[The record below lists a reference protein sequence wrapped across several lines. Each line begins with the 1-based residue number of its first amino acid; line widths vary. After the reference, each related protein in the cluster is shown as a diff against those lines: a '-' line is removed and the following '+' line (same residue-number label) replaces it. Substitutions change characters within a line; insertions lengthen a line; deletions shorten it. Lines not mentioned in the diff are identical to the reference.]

1 MIKYVLMLP
10 LALALASCGN
20 TSETNTVES
29 VSGNTSE
36 TNTVESEKN
45 LVDYGDSSAPA
56 EWPRVVL
63 KTTVGNLTL
72 ALNPEQKLHTANFL
86 KLVKSKYYNG
96 HLFHRVIKDFMI
108 QTGDPKSI
116 NAGPMAMLGDGG
128 PSYVV
133 PNEIKPNLY
142 HFKGALAAA
151 RQSDDVNPMKN
162 SSGSQFFIVT
172 GTLLDDLHFKQ
183 SLEVQAFERFRND
196 PANQDYVRKG
206 QALSQSGNMAALQE
220 LQLEVQKKMQ
230 PVIEELFG
238 KIPSE
243 VKQRYANW
251 GGSPS
256 LDNNY
261 TVFGKLVSGYN
272 VLSAIEKEPT
282 GSGDRP
288 KKDVKIIEAF
298 IPE

>member
-1 MIKYVLMLP
+1 MMKYTFILPLML
-10 LALALASCGN
+10 AFAGCSKN
-20 TSETNTVES
+20 TETNAVDS
-29 VSGNTSE
+29 V
-36 TNTVESEKN
+36 KN
-45 LVDYGDSSAPA
+45 VVATDSADYSDSTAPA

-63 KTTVGNLTL
+63 KTSVGDLTL
-72 ALNPEQKLHTANFL
+72 ALNPEQKQHTENFL

-96 HLFHRVIKDFMI
+96 QLFHRVIKDFMV
-108 QTGDPKSI
+108 QTGDPKSV
-116 NAGPMAMLGDGG
+116 NASPTAMIGDGG
-128 PSYVV
+128 PNYVV

-151 RQSDDVNPMKN
+151 RQGDDVNPMKN

-172 GTLLDDLHFKQ
+172 GTLLDEMHFKQ
-183 SLEVQAFERFRND
+183 SLEAQAFEQFRKD
-196 PANQDYVRKG
+196 PANQDYVLKG

-220 LQLEVQKKMQ
+220 LELEVQKKMQ
-230 PVIEELFG
+230 PVIEELYA

-251 GGSPS
+251 GGAPS

-272 VLSAIEKEPT
+272 VLSAIENEPT
-282 GSGDRP
+282 GSADRP
-288 KKDVKIIEAF
+288 KKDVKINEAF

>member
-1 MIKYVLMLP
+1 MMKYVLMLS

-20 TSETNTVES
+20 TSETNTVDS
-29 VSGNTSE
+29 V
-36 TNTVESEKN
+36 KN
-45 LVDYGDSSAPA
+45 LVDFDSVDYSDSSAPA

-96 HLFHRVIKDFMI
+96 HLFHRVIKDFMV

-116 NAGPMAMLGDGG
+116 NAGPVAMLGDGG
-128 PSYVV
+128 PNYVV
-133 PNEIKPNLY
+133 PGEIKPNLY

-172 GTLLDDLHFKQ
+172 GTLLDELHLKQ
-183 SLEVQAFERFRND
+183 SLEAQAFENFKQD
-196 PANQDYVRKG
+196 PANRETILKG
-206 QALSQSGNMAALQE
+206 QALNQSGNMAAMRE
-220 LQLEVQKKMQ
+220 LETEVQTKMQ
-230 PVIEELFG
+230 PIIDELYA
-238 KIPSE
+238 KMPSD
-243 VKQRYANW
+243 VKQRYTNW
-251 GGSPS
+251 GGAPS

-272 VLSAIEKEPT
+272 VLSAIENEPT
-282 GSGDRP
+282 GSADRP
-288 KKDVKIIEAF
+288 KKDVKIIEAS
-298 IPE
+298 IQE

>member
-1 MIKYVLMLP
+1 MMKYALMLP
-10 LALALASCGN
+10 IILAIASCSN
-20 TSETNTVES
+20 TTETNVVDS
-29 VSGNTSE
+29 AR
-36 TNTVESEKN
+36 N
-45 LVDYGDSSAPA
+45 LVETDSVDYSDSTAPA
-56 EWPRVVL
+56 EWPRVML
-63 KTTVGNLTL
+63 KTTAGNLTL
-72 ALNPEQKLHTANFL
+72 ALNPEQKQHTENFL

-96 HLFHRVIKDFMI
+96 QLFHRVIKDFMI
-108 QTGDPKSI
+108 QSGDPKSV
-116 NAGPMAMLGDGG
+116 NASPTAMIGDGG
-128 PSYVV
+128 PNYTV
-133 PNEIKPNLY
+133 PSEIKPNLY
-142 HFKGALAAA
+142 HFRGALAAA

-172 GTLLDDLHFKQ
+172 GTLLDDLHLKQ
-183 SLEVQAFERFRND
+183 SLEAQAFERFRND

-220 LQLEVQKKMQ
+220 LEQEVQKKMQ

-243 VKQRYANW
+243 VKQRYAHW

-261 TVFGKLVSGYN
+261 TIFGKLVSGYN

>member
-1 MIKYVLMLP
+1 MMKYVLMLS

-20 TSETNTVES
+20 TSETNAGDS
-29 VSGNTSE
+29 AR
-36 TNTVESEKN
+36 N
-45 LVDYGDSSAPA
+45 LVDFDSVDSVDYSDSSAPA

-96 HLFHRVIKDFMI
+96 HLFHRVIKDFMV

-116 NAGPMAMLGDGG
+116 NAGPVAMLGDGG
-128 PSYVV
+128 PNYVV
-133 PNEIKPNLY
+133 PGEIKPNLY

-172 GTLLDDLHFKQ
+172 GTLLDELHLKQ
-183 SLEVQAFERFRND
+183 SLEAQAFENFKQD
-196 PANQDYVRKG
+196 PANRETILKG
-206 QALSQSGNMAALQE
+206 QALNQSGNMAAMRE
-220 LQLEVQKKMQ
+220 LETEVQAKMQ
-230 PVIEELFG
+230 PIIDELYA
-238 KIPSE
+238 KMPSD
-243 VKQRYANW
+243 VKQRYNNW
-251 GGSPS
+251 GGAPS

-272 VLSAIEKEPT
+272 VLSAIENEPT
-282 GSGDRP
+282 GSADRP
-288 KKDVKIIEAF
+288 KKDVKIIEAS
-298 IPE
+298 IQE

>member
-1 MIKYVLMLP
+1 MMKYAIILPLMLVF
-10 LALALASCGN
+10 ASCSNN
-20 TSETNTVES
+20 TETNAVDS
-29 VSGNTSE
+29 L
-36 TNTVESEKN
+36 KN
-45 LVDYGDSSAPA
+45 LVDTNSVDYSDSTAPA
-56 EWPRVVL
+56 DWPRVVL
-63 KTTVGNLTL
+63 KTTAGNLTL
-72 ALNPEQKLHTANFL
+72 ALNPEQKQHTENFL

-96 HLFHRVIKDFMI
+96 QLFHRVIKDFMI
-108 QTGDPKSI
+108 QSGDPKSV
-116 NAGPMAMLGDGG
+116 NASPTAMIGDGG
-128 PSYVV
+128 PNYTV
-133 PNEIKPNLY
+133 PSEIKPNLY
-142 HFKGALAAA
+142 HFRGALAAA

-172 GTLLDDLHFKQ
+172 GTLLDDLHLKQ
-183 SLEVQAFERFRND
+183 SLEAQAFERFRND

-220 LQLEVQKKMQ
+220 LEQEVQKKMQ

-243 VKQRYANW
+243 VKQRYAHW

>member
-1 MIKYVLMLP
+1 ML
-10 LALALASCGN
+10 AFASCSNN
-20 TSETNTVES
+20 T
-29 VSGNTSE
+29 
-36 TNTVESEKN
+36 EKN
-45 LVDYGDSSAPA
+45 AVDSVKNVVAADSTDYSDSTAPA

-63 KTTVGNLTL
+63 KTSVGNLTL
-72 ALNPEQKLHTANFL
+72 ALNPEQKQHTENFL

-96 HLFHRVIKDFMI
+96 QLFHRVIKDFMV
-108 QTGDPKSI
+108 QTGDPKSV
-116 NAGPMAMLGDGG
+116 NASPTAMIGDGG
-128 PSYVV
+128 PNYVV

-151 RQSDDVNPMKN
+151 RQGDDVNPMKN

-172 GTLLDDLHFKQ
+172 GTLLDEMHFKQ
-183 SLEVQAFERFRND
+183 SLEAQAFEQFRKD
-196 PANQDYVRKG
+196 PANQDYVLKG

-220 LQLEVQKKMQ
+220 LELEVQKKMQ
-230 PVIEELFG
+230 PVIEELYA

-251 GGSPS
+251 GGAPS

-272 VLSAIEKEPT
+272 VLSAIENEPT
-282 GSGDRP
+282 GSADRP

-298 IPE
+298 IAE

>member
-1 MIKYVLMLP
+1 MMKYALMLP
-10 LALALASCGN
+10 IILAIASCSN
-20 TSETNTVES
+20 TTETNVVDS
-29 VSGNTSE
+29 AR
-36 TNTVESEKN
+36 N
-45 LVDYGDSSAPA
+45 LVETDSVDYSDSTAPA
-56 EWPRVVL
+56 EWPRVML
-63 KTTVGNLTL
+63 KTTAGNLTL
-72 ALNPEQKLHTANFL
+72 ALNPEQKQHTENFL
-86 KLVKSKYYNG
+86 KLVNSKYYNG
-96 HLFHRVIKDFMI
+96 QLFHRVIKDFMI
-108 QTGDPKSI
+108 QSGDPKSV
-116 NAGPMAMLGDGG
+116 NASPTAMIGDGG
-128 PSYVV
+128 PNYTV
-133 PNEIKPNLY
+133 PSEIKPNLY
-142 HFKGALAAA
+142 HFRGALAAA

-172 GTLLDDLHFKQ
+172 GTLLDDLHLKQ
-183 SLEVQAFERFRND
+183 SLEAQAFERFRND

-220 LQLEVQKKMQ
+220 LEQEVQKKMQ

-243 VKQRYANW
+243 VKQRYAHW

>member
-1 MIKYVLMLP
+1 MMKYTFILPLML
-10 LALALASCGN
+10 AFAGCSNN
-20 TSETNTVES
+20 TETNAVDS
-29 VSGNTSE
+29 V
-36 TNTVESEKN
+36 KN
-45 LVDYGDSSAPA
+45 VVATDSADYSDSTAPA

-63 KTTVGNLTL
+63 KTSVGDLTL
-72 ALNPEQKLHTANFL
+72 ALNPEQKQHTENFL

-96 HLFHRVIKDFMI
+96 QLFHRVIKDFMV
-108 QTGDPKSI
+108 QTGDPKSV
-116 NAGPMAMLGDGG
+116 NASPTAMIGDGG
-128 PSYVV
+128 PNYVV

-151 RQSDDVNPMKN
+151 RQGDDVNPMKN

-172 GTLLDDLHFKQ
+172 GTLLDEMHFKQ
-183 SLEVQAFERFRND
+183 SLEAQAFEQFRKD
-196 PANQDYVRKG
+196 PANQDYVLKG

-220 LQLEVQKKMQ
+220 LELEVQKKMQ
-230 PVIEELFG
+230 PVIEELYA

-251 GGSPS
+251 GGAPS

-272 VLSAIEKEPT
+272 VLSAIENEPT
-282 GSGDRP
+282 GSADRP

>member
-1 MIKYVLMLP
+1 ML
-10 LALALASCGN
+10 AFAGCSNN
-20 TSETNTVES
+20 TETNAVDS
-29 VSGNTSE
+29 V
-36 TNTVESEKN
+36 KN
-45 LVDYGDSSAPA
+45 VVATDSADYSDSTAPA

-63 KTTVGNLTL
+63 KTSVGDLTL
-72 ALNPEQKLHTANFL
+72 ALNPEQKQHTENFL

-96 HLFHRVIKDFMI
+96 QLFHRVIKDFMV
-108 QTGDPKSI
+108 QTGDPKSV
-116 NAGPMAMLGDGG
+116 NASPTAMIGDGG
-128 PSYVV
+128 PNYVV

-151 RQSDDVNPMKN
+151 RQGDDVNPMKN

-172 GTLLDDLHFKQ
+172 GTLLDEMHFKQ
-183 SLEVQAFERFRND
+183 SLEAQAFEQFRKD
-196 PANQDYVRKG
+196 PANQDYVLKG

-220 LQLEVQKKMQ
+220 LELEVQKKMQ
-230 PVIEELFG
+230 PVIEELYA

-251 GGSPS
+251 GGAPS

-272 VLSAIEKEPT
+272 VLSAIENEPT
-282 GSGDRP
+282 GSADRP

>member
-1 MIKYVLMLP
+1 MMKYALMLP
-10 LALALASCGN
+10 IILAFASCRN
-20 TSETNTVES
+20 TTETNVLDS
-29 VSGNTSE
+29 AR
-36 TNTVESEKN
+36 N
-45 LVDYGDSSAPA
+45 LVETDSVDYSDSTAPA
-56 EWPRVVL
+56 EWPRVML
-63 KTTVGNLTL
+63 KTTAGNLTL
-72 ALNPEQKLHTANFL
+72 ALNPEQKQHTENFL

-96 HLFHRVIKDFMI
+96 QLFHRVIKDFMI
-108 QTGDPKSI
+108 QSGDPKSV
-116 NAGPMAMLGDGG
+116 NASPTAMIGDGG
-128 PSYVV
+128 PNYTV
-133 PNEIKPNLY
+133 PSEIKPNLY

-172 GTLLDDLHFKQ
+172 GTLLDDLHLKQ
-183 SLEVQAFERFRND
+183 SLEAQAFERFRND
-196 PANQDYVRKG
+196 PTNQDYVRKG

-220 LQLEVQKKMQ
+220 LEQEVQKKMQ

-243 VKQRYANW
+243 VKQRYAHW

>member
-1 MIKYVLMLP
+1 
-10 LALALASCGN
+10 
-20 TSETNTVES
+20 TTETNVVDS
-29 VSGNTSE
+29 AR
-36 TNTVESEKN
+36 N
-45 LVDYGDSSAPA
+45 LVETDSVDYSDSTAPA
-56 EWPRVVL
+56 EWPRVML
-63 KTTVGNLTL
+63 KTTAGNLTL
-72 ALNPEQKLHTANFL
+72 ALNPEQKQHTENFL

-96 HLFHRVIKDFMI
+96 QLFHRVIKDFMI
-108 QTGDPKSI
+108 QSGDPKSV
-116 NAGPMAMLGDGG
+116 NASPTAMIGDGG
-128 PSYVV
+128 PNYTV
-133 PNEIKPNLY
+133 PSEIKPNLY
-142 HFKGALAAA
+142 HFRGALAAA

-172 GTLLDDLHFKQ
+172 GTLLDDLHLKQ
-183 SLEVQAFERFRND
+183 SLEAQAFERFRND

-220 LQLEVQKKMQ
+220 LEQEVQKKMQ

-243 VKQRYANW
+243 VKQRYAHW

>member
-1 MIKYVLMLP
+1 MMKNIFILPLML
-10 LALALASCGN
+10 AFASCSNN
-20 TSETNTVES
+20 T
-29 VSGNTSE
+29 
-36 TNTVESEKN
+36 EKN
-45 LVDYGDSSAPA
+45 AVDSVKNVVAADSADYSDSTAPA

-63 KTTVGNLTL
+63 KTSVGNLTL
-72 ALNPEQKLHTANFL
+72 ALNPEQKQHTENFL

-96 HLFHRVIKDFMI
+96 QLFHRVIKDFMV
-108 QTGDPKSI
+108 QTGDPKSV
-116 NAGPMAMLGDGG
+116 NASPTAMIGDGG
-128 PSYVV
+128 PNYVV

-151 RQSDDVNPMKN
+151 RQGDDVNPMKN

-172 GTLLDDLHFKQ
+172 GTLLDEMHFKQ
-183 SLEVQAFERFRND
+183 SLEAQAFEQFRKD
-196 PANQDYVRKG
+196 PANQDYVLKG

-220 LQLEVQKKMQ
+220 LELEVQKKMQ
-230 PVIEELFG
+230 PVIEELYA

-251 GGSPS
+251 GGAPS

-272 VLSAIEKEPT
+272 VLSAIENEPT
-282 GSGDRP
+282 GSADRP

-298 IPE
+298 IAE

>member
-1 MIKYVLMLP
+1 MMKYALMLP
-10 LALALASCGN
+10 IILAFASCRN
-20 TSETNTVES
+20 TTETNVLDS
-29 VSGNTSE
+29 AR
-36 TNTVESEKN
+36 N
-45 LVDYGDSSAPA
+45 LVETDSVDYSDSTAPA
-56 EWPRVVL
+56 EWPRVML
-63 KTTVGNLTL
+63 KTTAGNLTL
-72 ALNPEQKLHTANFL
+72 ALNPEQKQHTENFL
-86 KLVKSKYYNG
+86 KLVNSKYYNG
-96 HLFHRVIKDFMI
+96 QLFHRVIKDFMI
-108 QTGDPKSI
+108 QSGDPKSV
-116 NAGPMAMLGDGG
+116 NASPTAMIGDGG
-128 PSYVV
+128 PNYTV
-133 PNEIKPNLY
+133 PSEIKPNLY

-172 GTLLDDLHFKQ
+172 GTLLDDLHLKQ
-183 SLEVQAFERFRND
+183 SLEAQAFERFRND
-196 PANQDYVRKG
+196 PTNQDYVRKG

-220 LQLEVQKKMQ
+220 LEQEVQKKMQ

-243 VKQRYANW
+243 VKQRYAHW

>member
-1 MIKYVLMLP
+1 MLP

-20 TSETNTVES
+20 TSETNTVDS
-29 VSGNTSE
+29 V
-36 TNTVESEKN
+36 KN
-45 LVDYGDSSAPA
+45 LVDFDSVDYSDSSAPA

-96 HLFHRVIKDFMI
+96 HLFHRVIKDFMV

-116 NAGPMAMLGDGG
+116 NAGPIAMVGDGG
-128 PSYVV
+128 PNYVV
-133 PNEIKPNLY
+133 PGEIKPNLY

-172 GTLLDDLHFKQ
+172 GTLIDELHLKQ
-183 SLEVQAFERFRND
+183 SLEAQAFENFKKD
-196 PANQDYVRKG
+196 PANQETILRG
-206 QALSQSGNMAALQE
+206 QALSQAGNMAALQE
-220 LQLEVQKKMQ
+220 LEQEVQKKMQ
-230 PVIEELFG
+230 PIIAELYG
-238 KIPSE
+238 KMPSE

-251 GGSPS
+251 GGTPS

-261 TVFGKLVSGYN
+261 TVFGKLISGYN
-272 VLSAIEKEPT
+272 VLNAIEKEPT